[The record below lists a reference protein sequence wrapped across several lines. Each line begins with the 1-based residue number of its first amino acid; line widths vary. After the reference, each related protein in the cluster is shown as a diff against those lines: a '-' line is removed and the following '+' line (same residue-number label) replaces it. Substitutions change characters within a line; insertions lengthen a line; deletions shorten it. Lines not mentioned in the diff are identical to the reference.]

1 MSRTGLH
8 KYSGLAMLLHWT
20 IAVLVIVTWRI
31 SEAAEDAPSRAAKE
45 EIMANHFA
53 LGVVIFALVALRL
66 IWRQVSPPP
75 PMSNAHADWER
86 MLARIV
92 HLAFYALLLVM
103 PIAGWVALSSFGE
116 PIKVF
121 GLFTVPALPVGV
133 DPARGEAIF
142 DLHGT
147 AGITLLVLIALHA
160 LGALKHTIFDKDGTL
175 FRMLPFGI
183 VRD

>member
-1 MSRTGLH
+1 MSRTSLH

-31 SEAAEDAPSRAAKE
+31 SEAAEEAATRAAKG

-53 LGVVIFALVALRL
+53 IGVVIFALVVVRL

-75 PMSNAHADWER
+75 PASNAHAGWER
-86 MLARIV
+86 TLARIV

-116 PIKVF
+116 PINVF
-121 GLFTVPALPVGV
+121 GLFTLPVLPVGI
-133 DPARGEAIF
+133 DEARGEAIF
-142 DLHGT
+142 ELHGT
-147 AGITLLVLIALHA
+147 AGITLLVLTALHA
-160 LGALKHTIFDKDGTL
+160 LGALKHTILDKDGTL
-175 FRMLPFGI
+175 FRMLPFGT